1 MNKKIAV
8 YQGTFDPFTNGHLAV
23 LKDALSVFDEIGIL
37 LLVNPAKTPLF
48 PVEERKQ
55 MILEAVKSIGHVWVE
70 SYQGLLVD
78 FMQKK
83 GIVCCVR
90 GVRNER
96 DYAYELENHQLSKK
110 LYPQLQTLFLPCQ
123 PQWES
128 VSSSAVKAACAN
140 GKLPKEWVPFG
151 VAEKL
156 LAKFPQTKLI

>member
-151 VAEKL
+151 IAEKL

>member
-123 PQWES
+123 PQWEG

-151 VAEKL
+151 IAEKL